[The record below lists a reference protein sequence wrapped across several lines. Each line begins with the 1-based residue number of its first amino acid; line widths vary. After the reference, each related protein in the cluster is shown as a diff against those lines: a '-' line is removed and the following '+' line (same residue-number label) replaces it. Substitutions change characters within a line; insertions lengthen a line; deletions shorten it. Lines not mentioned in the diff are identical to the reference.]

1 MSTIRNEQK
10 MLNFK
15 NNKIKNIC
23 FIGLMGSGKS
33 IIGRDLSKIYNVD
46 FVDSDTEIE
55 KELGQPI
62 NIIFENHGEKYF
74 RSVEEIICLKILN
87 KDNCIISLG
96 GGSILSLKIRNMIK
110 KNSYSI
116 YLKVKKEIILQRLK
130 ISKKR
135 PLLNNVDKQ
144 SVINKIY
151 SERKIFY
158 DDANFIVSNDIDKK
172 DIVLK
177 IKNHINS
184 L

>member
-1 MSTIRNEQK
+1 
-10 MLNFK
+10 
-15 NNKIKNIC
+15 
-23 FIGLMGSGKS
+23 
-33 IIGRDLSKIYNVD
+33 
-46 FVDSDTEIE
+46 
-55 KELGQPI
+55 
-62 NIIFENHGEKYF
+62 
-74 RSVEEIICLKILN
+74 
-87 KDNCIISLG
+87 
-96 GGSILSLKIRNMIK
+96 MIK

-116 YLKVKKEIILQRLK
+116 YLKVKKEIILHRLK
-130 ISKKR
+130 NSKKR